1 MQNNTPSLIFLDS
14 DCERTWRPSGP
25 LAVGTKLRLRQTGAS
40 FKRCSA
46 LSCKVMV
53 ERVLGEVGGH
63 RRQILVGMQLEVWLS
78 LNVAIVWHGVMA
90 LTVR

>member
-1 MQNNTPSLIFLDS
+1 MQNNTPSLNFLDS

-46 LSCKVMV
+46 LSCRVLAL
-53 ERVLGEVGGH
+53 RVLGGVGGH
-63 RRQILVGMQLEVWLS
+63 RRQISAGMQLGVWL
-78 LNVAIVWHGVMA
+78 
-90 LTVR
+90 

>member
-46 LSCKVMV
+46 ESCRVMAVMV
-53 ERVLGEVGGH
+53 LGRVGGH
-63 RRQILVGMQLEVWLS
+63 RRQISADMQLEVWL
-78 LNVAIVWHGVMA
+78 
-90 LTVR
+90 